1 MDHTLSYRRSI
12 NFKLG
17 RLVLIAVG
25 IGLALVAGLG
35 VWHETGR
42 YTASK
47 REALLAAAQVF
58 GAASSRALANGDVN
72 AVLQAMRAVG
82 KVPGVVF
89 AMVEDRTGAPVADL
103 GSAVRLEGDLNL
115 DAGQEVSLWRL
126 LSSRTVQVS
135 IPVVDAGEPVGRFI
149 VVSDTNDLFGRFRD
163 LLLTSVTGAAL
174 AMAIGLMIS
183 FRLQRS
189 ITAPLVALTR
199 TSPREPRLPCHRRGQ
214 ERRRDRYPG
223 VELQRHDRRDPRAR
237 SPPREAPRDA
247 RAGGRRSHPRSQ
259 RGQGGGGIRQRRE
272 VRVPRHHEPRDPHA
286 DERHAGHG
294 RAPGRRICRSG
305 SGAMPRSSPARAR
318 ACLRSS
324 TTSWTSPRSSR
335 ASSSSSAS
343 PSIRPRSSTP
353 S

>member
-89 AMVEDRTGAPVADL
+89 AMVEDRTGAPIADL

-135 IPVVDAGEPVGRFI
+135 IPVVDAG
-149 VVSDTNDLFGRFRD
+149 
-163 LLLTSVTGAAL
+163 GA
-174 AMAIGLMIS
+174 
-183 FRLQRS
+183 RR
-189 ITAPLVALTR
+189 PL
-199 TSPREPRLPCHRRGQ
+199 HRRKRTQ
-214 ERRRDRYPG
+214 EDISG
-223 VELQRHDRRDPRAR
+223 
-237 SPPREAPRDA
+237 REA
-247 RAGGRRSHPRSQ
+247 
-259 RGQGGGGIRQRRE
+259 
-272 VRVPRHHEPRDPHA
+272 
-286 DERHAGHG
+286 
-294 RAPGRRICRSG
+294 
-305 SGAMPRSSPARAR
+305 
-318 ACLRSS
+318 
-324 TTSWTSPRSSR
+324 TTSLVSR
-335 ASSSSSAS
+335 H
-343 PSIRPRSSTP
+343 PPG
-353 S
+353 

>member
-58 GAASSRALANGDVN
+58 GAASSRALAMGDVN

-174 AMAIGLMIS
+174 A
-183 FRLQRS
+183 RWR
-189 ITAPLVALTR
+189 
-199 TSPREPRLPCHRRGQ
+199 
-214 ERRRDRYPG
+214 
-223 VELQRHDRRDPRAR
+223 
-237 SPPREAPRDA
+237 
-247 RAGGRRSHPRSQ
+247 
-259 RGQGGGGIRQRRE
+259 
-272 VRVPRHHEPRDPHA
+272 
-286 DERHAGHG
+286 
-294 RAPGRRICRSG
+294 
-305 SGAMPRSSPARAR
+305 
-318 ACLRSS
+318 
-324 TTSWTSPRSSR
+324 
-335 ASSSSSAS
+335 SAS
-343 PSIRPRSSTP
+343 
-353 S
+353 